1 MYLKADETFIKS
13 HWSFELKTTEVL
25 LRTPVV
31 YQDLKILIYVIGLS
45 NLHKLFPNPISEM
58 RFEQFYDAVTEFVNA
73 QW

>member
-1 MYLKADETFIKS
+1 MNNRGTITDPCGIPRSKDF
-13 HWSFELKTTEVL
+13 
-25 LRTPVV
+25 
-31 YQDLKILIYVIGLS
+31 IYVIGLS